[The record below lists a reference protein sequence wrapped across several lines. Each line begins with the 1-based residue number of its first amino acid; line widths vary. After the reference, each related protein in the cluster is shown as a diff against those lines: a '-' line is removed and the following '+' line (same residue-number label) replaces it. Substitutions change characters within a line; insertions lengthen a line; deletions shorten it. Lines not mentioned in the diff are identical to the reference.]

1 MTLKLLMILKSFKI
15 IISLFFFF
23 VVTFQAFGEE
33 KIDIW
38 KNNKVNSSSENKG
51 NNTSSEGKNEKKI
64 NQNSVSSESILIEEQ
79 QLSKKD
85 EIKIFGIYDP
95 EEFNLNLNMW
105 SSTKAEDVKA
115 SIKRIKKIKLS
126 NTSNEI
132 LENILLSFSYP
143 PEGMTEKEFTDIKI
157 NWLIE
162 NQRSDLIENFLKQN
176 KEFDGKR
183 RAVQYLVDENIS
195 KANIKEGCNKISFI
209 DSSIKDSY
217 LEKFKIYCLVFNEK
231 KNEAR
236 LLLDLLREQKQSDK
250 FFDDKINF
258 LLGISSTTDK
268 KVNDKNLLNFY
279 LSSVTIKDFSYEP
292 SKKTKKEIWKFL
304 SASNLIKLEDITDK
318 EKLKNLELAANQ
330 GRLDKNTIFEIYKQ
344 IPFNL
349 NKLINAKNV
358 YQSLEGSDARPLI
371 YQKFLLS
378 ENVDSQL
385 DYLFILENLF
395 KKAKIQ
401 NIYSEFLSERL
412 KEIGLENIPDEYKE
426 IAESRILS
434 KEEIQLGKVKYND
447 KILHQSKV
455 LKFYLENEDQKKVQ
469 KDIDKIFK
477 KIIKNKKYFFSAKD
491 LALVDALLKDGFNLP
506 SNFNYKELS
515 EKYDVPKNL
524 LQLIDKKQNAFLT
537 LKIVE
542 IIGEDEP
549 HQLDS
554 ETIYFITNL
563 LNEMNLINIRNKVI
577 ISALPQRV

>member
-231 KNEAR
+231 KNEAQ

-304 SASNLIKLEDITDK
+304 SASNLIKLEDISDK

-385 DYLFILENLF
+385 DYLFILEDLF

-434 KEEIQLGKVKYND
+434 KEEIQFGKVKYND

>member
-1 MTLKLLMILKSFKI
+1 MTLKLPMILRSFKI

-23 VVTFQAFGEE
+23 VVTFQVYGEE

-38 KNNKVNSSSENKG
+38 KNNKVNSSSENKD
-51 NNTSSEGKNEKKI
+51 NNTSSEGKNEEKI
-64 NQNSVSSESILIEEQ
+64 NQNSVLNKSILIEEQ

-330 GRLDKNTIFEIYKQ
+330 GRLDRNTIFEIYKQ